1 MPHDPVAIAR
11 DLLMCPS
18 VTPAEGGAL
27 AFLEGLLAPAGFTVD
42 RPVFSD
48 AGTPDIENLF
58 AGIGA
63 GNRHLTFA
71 GHTDVVPP
79 GKPELWPTWCRPA
92 SRSCG
97 ATVRLTGTSR
107 AIGSMAAAPST

>member
-27 AFLEGLLAPAGFTVD
+27 AFLEGLLAPVGFTVD
-42 RPVFSD
+42 RPIFSD
-48 AGTPDIENLF
+48 EGTPDVENLF

-79 GKPELWPTWCRPA
+79 GKPELLEPWTVCR
-92 SRSCG
+92 RY
-97 ATVRLTGTSR
+97 RR
-107 AIGSMAAAPST
+107 